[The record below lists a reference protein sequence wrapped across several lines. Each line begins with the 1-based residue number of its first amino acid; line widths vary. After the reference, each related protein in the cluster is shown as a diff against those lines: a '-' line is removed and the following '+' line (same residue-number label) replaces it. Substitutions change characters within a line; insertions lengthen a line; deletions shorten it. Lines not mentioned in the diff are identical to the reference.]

1 MARAQV
7 DSHADDSV
15 SLGGQVEPYFTAAP
29 DLTHNHRQR
38 RNRLAIPAR
47 NLISALPQ
55 VTQGESRVE
64 SAVRA
69 QVAEQSLLAAAYLA
83 QPCEIEMR
91 VCIRRAT
98 RLATAHRSIIDRL
111 WTHRQ
116 NMTLR
121 CAHFGTGSSYGLP
134 FPSVRHACVN
144 VSLRTSARNAHLC
157 RSALGEV
164 FALDAGD
171 LEVPLPSSC
180 TTE

>member
-91 VCIRRAT
+91 VCIRRGKFDAP
-98 RLATAHRSIIDRL
+98 LVGE
-111 WTHRQ
+111 
-116 NMTLR
+116 R
-121 CAHFGTGSSYGLP
+121 CFVDQTCNC
-134 FPSVRHACVN
+134 PSFDNR
-144 VSLRTSARNAHLC
+144 
-157 RSALGEV
+157 
-164 FALDAGD
+164 
-171 LEVPLPSSC
+171 
-180 TTE
+180 